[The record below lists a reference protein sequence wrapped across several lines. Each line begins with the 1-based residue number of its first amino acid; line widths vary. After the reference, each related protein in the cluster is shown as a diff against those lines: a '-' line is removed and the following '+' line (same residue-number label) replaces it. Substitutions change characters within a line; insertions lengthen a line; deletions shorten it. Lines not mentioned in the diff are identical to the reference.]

1 MLLDNPMES
10 KLGALLRH
18 EALSNPDKAL
28 RVIVVVSEPSTI
40 DELINLGELQ
50 VTRVLRLINGVAGHV
65 QAKDLFRLSQSPIV
79 RSIELDHRVSIE
91 ASP

>member
-1 MLLDNPMES
+1 MES
-10 KLGALLRH
+10 KLGPVLRQ

-28 RVIVVVSEPSTI
+28 PVIVIASERGTV
-40 DELINLGELQ
+40 DELSNLGELQ
-50 VTRVLRLINGVAGHV
+50 VTRVLRLINGVAGQV

-79 RSIELDHRVSIE
+79 RSVELDQRVSIE